1 MKKRLFIQVWLLSFA
16 SLLFGQEK
24 KTFFP
29 GYTTIDSSTVRI
41 STKYE
46 ARSFLH
52 RAIMGSNYRKTWN
65 APAKLPEFYLSK
77 SGFKIEKLGGGEQ
90 TKSLRLKDRNGKLW
104 VLRTIDKDVTPAVPK
119 TLKNTFVKNIVQDM
133 ISASYPYSHLIVGK
147 LSQAADIIAPM
158 PEIYFVA
165 DDSALGDYRS
175 IFANTICSLEQY
187 EPTPDGSDT
196 KETEDVLEK
205 LREVDDLVLQKKF
218 LKIRLMDMLVGDW
231 DRHMDQLRWGS
242 VDSTN
247 LTLHYAIPRDRDNAL
262 FHAGG
267 LLPFFAKISFMPHI
281 TGFTKSSSNIKM
293 LSKKAWGLDRTFLNK
308 LDAEAWQ
315 ETIKQFQNTV
325 TDAVIEDAVNS
336 IPANIVAMD
345 GEMLTSKLKSR
356 RDGLLKNGMKYYRFL
371 SGQVTINGSD
381 EEDLFVISRNK
392 ELLKVSVYQ
401 LKKNGTKLKVYER
414 YLRPSE
420 TGVVYLNGLK
430 GNDHFQIGD
439 ISESKIQL
447 RISGDEDKDIYE
459 VAGQLKTKMLNKQ
472 AEDVVRT
479 NVTGTLP

>member
-1 MKKRLFIQVWLLSFA
+1 MKKRFFIQVWLLSFA
-16 SLLFGQEK
+16 LLVFGQDK
-24 KTFFP
+24 KTFSP
-29 GYTTIDSSTVRI
+29 GYATTDSSTVRI

-46 ARSFLH
+46 AGSFLH

-65 APAKLPEFYLSK
+65 APVKLPVFYLSK

-90 TKSLRLKDRNGKLW
+90 TKSLRVKDRNGKLW
-104 VLRTIDKDVTPAVPK
+104 VLRTVDKDVTPAVPK
-119 TLKNTFVKNIVQDM
+119 TLRNTFIKNIVQDM
-133 ISASYPYSHLIVGK
+133 ISASYPYSHVLVGK
-147 LSQAADIIAPM
+147 LSQAADIIAPV
-158 PEIYFVA
+158 PELYLVA
-165 DDSALGDYRS
+165 DDAALGAYRS

-196 KETEDVLEK
+196 KETEDVLK
-205 LREVDDLVLQKKF
+205 KVREADDLVLQKKF

-262 FHAGG
+262 FYAGG
-267 LLPFFAKISFMPHI
+267 VLPLFAKISFMPHI
-281 TGFTKSSSNIKM
+281 TGFTKKSTNIKM
-293 LSKKAWGLDRTFLNK
+293 LNKKAWGLDRTFLNK
-308 LDAEAWQ
+308 LDAKTWQ
-315 ETIKQFQNTV
+315 ETIKQFQNTI
-325 TDAVIEDAVNS
+325 TDAVIGEAVNS
-336 IPANIVAMD
+336 LPANVVAMD
-345 GEMLTSKLKSR
+345 GEMLISKLKSR

-371 SGQVTINGSD
+371 SRQVTINGSD
-381 EEDLFVISRNK
+381 EEDLFVISRNQ
-392 ELLKVSVYQ
+392 ELLQVSVYQ

-414 YLRPSE
+414 HLHPSE

-439 ISESKIQL
+439 ISGSKIHL

-459 VAGQLKTKMLNKQ
+459 VAGQIKAKMLDKQ
-472 AEDVVRT
+472 AEDIVRT
-479 NVTGTLP
+479 NVPGTLP